1 MHLDKMSGNTDR
13 TERPEVD
20 YRIYNASAI
29 GAAIKDLR
37 RARGVSQAS
46 LAMAVGINRT
56 YLSNLE
62 QGRFS
67 EQLERLFAILKHL
80 GTQVTLT
87 LNDE

>member
-1 MHLDKMSGNTDR
+1 M
-13 TERPEVD
+13 D